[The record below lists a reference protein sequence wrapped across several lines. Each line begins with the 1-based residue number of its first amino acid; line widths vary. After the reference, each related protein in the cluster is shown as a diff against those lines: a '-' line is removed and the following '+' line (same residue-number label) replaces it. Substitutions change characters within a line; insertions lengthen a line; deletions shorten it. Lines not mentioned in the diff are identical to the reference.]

1 MVHAI
6 LAATDS
12 SASENPCSPWVPSGF
27 APFAWILSLPR
38 PLTRRRFPGSFSAVS
53 FLRRIVALIL
63 LSLWLPATLH
73 CQLEA
78 AGFATLFTC
87 TEDHHDSTH
96 SDHAQPNRDSC
107 DILEAATFKP
117 AANPTIAPHR
127 LPAWDAPIFVRATP
141 TLGQLPALMGV
152 VDFVAPPPEISPTWH
167 FTTRAALPARAPSFA

>member
-1 MVHAI
+1 MRPTQ
-6 LAATDS
+6 LKREAAPSLDRL
-12 SASENPCSPWVPSGF
+12 WVPRLVF
-27 APFAWILSLPR
+27 CVLP
-38 PLTRRRFPGSFSAVS
+38 
-53 FLRRIVALIL
+53 LRRIVALIL

-78 AGFATLFTC
+78 AGFATISVC
-87 TEDHHDSTH
+87 THDHHDSTH
-96 SDHAQPNRDSC
+96 SDHDQPKRDAC

-127 LPAWDAPIFVRATP
+127 LPAWDAPIFVRPTP